1 MSKKQKQPELEVE
14 PIDDEAV
21 RGEPLVVAV
30 EEVVAPLVVK
40 PRPNGDLLMRNLRG
54 TIRAIPARMVSTCR
68 RKGFLA
74 VDEAGNVLENDKQPP
89 LVSEFAE
96 SQLQPRAVKGGAPK
110 VRDLD

>member
-14 PIDDEAV
+14 PIDDGSVADK
-21 RGEPLVVAV
+21 PLVEA
-30 EEVVAPLVVK
+30 VVAPLVVK
-40 PRPNGDLLMRNLRG
+40 PRPNGDLMMRNLRG

-74 VDEAGNVLENDKQPP
+74 VDEAGNVLDNDKQPP